1 MYKYETPEESPDD
14 QYYPALDDTYIKNDW
29 DIHDWVFPI
38 DENVKVA
45 KIAKVREKLSDGVTE
60 YDDVDSAEQHMEE
73 EKAAMP
79 VHEPVEDPDDDDDL
93 IYPTE
98 DEE

>member
-1 MYKYETPEESPDD
+1 MK
-14 QYYPALDDTYIKNDW
+14 LNDILSGQFNAAEW
-29 DIHDWVFPI
+29 
-38 DENVKVA
+38 EA
-45 KIAKVREKLSDGVTE
+45 KGYQLPKFDIAKVREKLSDGVTE

-79 VHEPVEDPDDDDDL
+79 VHEPVEPIDDDDDDL

-98 DEE
+98 DEG